1 MKQVFDKIWPAS
13 LKASVLD
20 ERGSKN
26 KQTDK
31 NKTTPPHQKKHKI
44 KFETIESK
52 NNNNNFKYSNT
63 DHQM

>member
-31 NKTTPPHQKKHKI
+31 NKTTPPKKKHKI

-63 DHQM
+63 EHQM